1 MSSTTKTIAKV
12 VSKFASAL
20 ITMPDGKSKETT
32 LEEKI
37 FKSGREGFYAQI
49 TAFVYEGELYGG
61 QIQIWKKTPKEV

>member
-1 MSSTTKTIAKV
+1 MSTTTKTKE

-20 ITMPDGKSKETT
+20 ITMPDGKAKETT

-37 FKSGREGFYAQI
+37 FKSGRTGFYAQI